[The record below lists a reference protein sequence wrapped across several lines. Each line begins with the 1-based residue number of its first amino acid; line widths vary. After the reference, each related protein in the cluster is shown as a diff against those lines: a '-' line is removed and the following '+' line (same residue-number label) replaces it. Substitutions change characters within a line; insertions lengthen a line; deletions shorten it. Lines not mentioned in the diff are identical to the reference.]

1 MTPTSAD
8 IYKSILYRA
17 ADIYDV
23 DYSDVERD
31 IGQRFDPIVR
41 FMSGA
46 MASEL
51 EKVYH
56 ELSATELRL
65 QNRLAKVLLPEYYH
79 LPQAAHALATATSQ
93 SGSVMLKETTA
104 FSTESVD
111 KEFNNIAFSPIF
123 PGRILPG
130 KVSVI
135 ATDDTVILS
144 GKKTRARRQAKRD
157 ISNVSGII
165 IGIESKEP
173 ITNWQGASLFFNLTG
188 TDAENADKAIFYGA
202 IARGRCAY
210 HGRELF
216 LRQGLPQ
223 EELHLEDQL
232 NGNERRQ
239 SRIRARY
246 ERHFLTFA
254 DSDIP
259 PVEPIVAEERLKSWF
274 TQQGLDESE
283 TEKLIVKLEDHAEKP
298 MFWIEIYLSQPVDI
312 NNVLERLRVRLNV
325 FPVVN
330 RRLNGNE
337 KGGHHYLKDNSI
349 KWVALKPEEDFLSI
363 RRVFEEKPPEYPDF
377 KYKPFAEFREER
389 IPTYTLRFGGVGR
402 WDEYNAWERLAYIV
416 RVLSENNKQEEIIE
430 AAAKSL
436 SLEEIH
442 QMLGK
447 KISKEA
453 ADEKPTKD
461 IYVLLHSGVK
471 FSLRVRVEYWTS
483 IGSQANDIPAKT
495 KLNCFSTEKS
505 SFAKG
510 TLELI
515 TTTAEGREP
524 LNSIEQLNA
533 LKSTLLSRGRIVTR
547 EDVKGFCR
555 SMLNEKLQSV
565 EVKDSVGID
574 PRFNFGMTR
583 NLKVLLT
590 PSKQGKNADWDGICV
605 QIQKLLEENSTASIP
620 IIVELNSKVLN

>member
-1 MTPTSAD
+1 MTPTASD

-31 IGQRFDPIVR
+31 VGQQFDPIVR

-79 LPQAAHALATATSQ
+79 LPQAAHALAAATTQ
-93 SGSVMLKETTA
+93 SGSVLIKENTT
-104 FSTESVD
+104 FSTETID
-111 KEFNNIAFSPIF
+111 KEFNDIAFSPIF
-123 PGRILPG
+123 PARILPA
-130 KVSVI
+130 KVSVF

-144 GKKTRARRQAKRD
+144 GKKTRIRRQSKRNL
-157 ISNVSGII
+157 SKVSSII
-165 IGIESKEP
+165 IGIESKEA

-188 TDAENADKAIFYGA
+188 TDENSDKALFYGA
-202 IARGRCAY
+202 IAKGRCAY
-210 HGRELF
+210 HGKELF
-216 LRQGLPQ
+216 LRKGLPK
-223 EELHLEDQL
+223 EELLLEDHL

-239 SRIRARY
+239 NSIRARY
-246 ERHFLTFA
+246 ERHFLTFV
-254 DSDIP
+254 DTDIP
-259 PVEPIVAEERLKSWF
+259 PVEPIPAAKRLQSWY
-274 TQQGLDESE
+274 TQNGLEDSES
-283 TEKLIVKLEDHAEKP
+283 EKLIAKLEEKADAP
-298 MFWIEIYLSQPVDI
+298 LYWMEIYLSQPVD
-312 NNVLERLRVRLNV
+312 VADVAERLRIRLNV

-330 RRLNGNE
+330 RRLNGIE

-363 RRVFEEKPPEYPDF
+363 RRVYEEKPPEYPDF

-389 IPTYTLRFGGVGR
+389 TPTYTLRFGGVGR
-402 WDEYNAWERLAYIV
+402 WDEFNAWERLAYIV

-430 AAAKSL
+430 AAARSL
-436 SLEEIH
+436 SLEEMH
-442 QMLGK
+442 QLLGK

-461 IYVLLHSGVK
+461 IYVLLHSGVQS
-471 FSLRVRVEYWTS
+471 SLRVRVEYWTS
-483 IGSQANDIPAKT
+483 IGSKANNVPAKS
-495 KLNCFSTEKS
+495 KLRCLSKEKS
-505 SFAKG
+505 YFDKG
-510 TLELI
+510 SLELI
-515 TTTAEGREP
+515 STSSDGREP
-524 LNSIEQLNA
+524 LNSIEQLDA

-555 SMLNEKLQSV
+555 SMLNDKLQSV
-565 EVKDSVGID
+565 EVKDSVGVD
-574 PRFNFGMTR
+574 PRFDFGMTR

-590 PSKQGKNADWDGICV
+590 PSKMAKNADWDGIGV

-620 IIVELNSKVLN
+620 IIVEINQKV